1 MEAFTWH
8 NLGRDHL
15 WPSGSKVHC
24 TVWWRVLAHCCL
36 PCTLP
41 SRLHYISQLTAGLLC
56 TRQKHEQCNTSD
68 ITFLSVTRAGT
79 AHKEKPHSQTVFRLE
94 SFDIKTTKS
103 VAQGIWKNLRCMGR
117 KIQDSFVVQCLHPKG
132 KQTVVRHQSLP
143 LVPDLIKSFTNST
156 A

>member
-24 TVWWRVLAHCCL
+24 TGWWRVLAHCCL

-94 SFDIKTTKS
+94 SLTTFGIKT
-103 VAQGIWKNLRCMGR
+103 KNLLPREYGKTC
-117 KIQDSFVVQCLHPKG
+117 VVWAG
-132 KQTVVRHQSLP
+132 KFKTVL
-143 LVPDLIKSFTNST
+143 
-156 A
+156 